1 MPPQRTRLDVL
12 LVRRGLAPS
21 RERAR
26 ALIMAGKVLVDD
38 RPTDKPGTRIPDDA
52 PVRLRVPDHPYVSR
66 GGVKLE
72 GALRD
77 LGVDP
82 TGLDCLDV
90 GASTGGFTDCLLRH
104 GAATVLAVDVGTNQ
118 LAWSLRTHER
128 VTSLEKTDI
137 RHLADAARAGDN
149 EHLEAADLAV
159 VDASFISLRL
169 VLPATAVLVKPGGRI
184 LALVKPQF
192 EVGKSRVG
200 KGGVVKDE
208 ALRRESI
215 EGIESFAEELGLHLE
230 GSEDCRLPGARKGNV
245 EHFLLWTSAPDHQDR
260 EAVDPR
266 SP

>member
-1 MPPQRTRLDVL
+1 MPSQRTRLDVL
-12 LVRRGLAPS
+12 LVQRELAPS

-38 RPTDKPGTRIPDDA
+38 RPADKPGARIPDA
-52 PVRLRVPDHPYVSR
+52 AEVRLRVPDHPYVSR

-72 GALRD
+72 GALSD
-77 LGVDP
+77 LAVDP
-82 TGLDCLDV
+82 TGLSCLDV

-104 GAATVLAVDVGTNQ
+104 GAVSVLAVDVGTNQ
-118 LAWSLRTHER
+118 LAWSLRTDER

-137 RHLADAARAGDN
+137 RHLAEAARGG
-149 EHLEAADLAV
+149 ETEYLESADLAV

-169 VLPATAVLVKPGGRI
+169 VLPATVDLVRPGGSI

-208 ALRRESI
+208 GLRRESI
-215 EGIESFAEELGLHLE
+215 EGIGVFAEGLGLKLE
-230 GSEDCRLPGARKGNV
+230 GSEDCQLPGARKGNV
-245 EHFLLWTSAPDHQDR
+245 EHFLLFR
-260 EAVDPR
+260 R
-266 SP
+266 G